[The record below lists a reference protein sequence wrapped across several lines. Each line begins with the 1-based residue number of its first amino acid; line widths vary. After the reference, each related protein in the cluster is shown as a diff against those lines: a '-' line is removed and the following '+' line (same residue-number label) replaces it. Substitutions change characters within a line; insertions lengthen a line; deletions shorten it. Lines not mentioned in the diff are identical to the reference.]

1 MFKISKLI
9 VNILMGRNILA
20 MDLSEI
26 KKIKIGFPTTF
37 EIALGLTGF
46 VFIVVW
52 LFTEPEQPTHSIY
65 GFQVLKYWQ
74 KGFWE
79 LLEFTMQMILILVF
93 GYSLAISEKVNQWI
107 TQLSIVA
114 DNNLK
119 AVLITGSVTL
129 IAGYINWGF
138 GLVLGAVL
146 ARKIGE
152 INFNNGISI
161 NYPLICAAG
170 YLGMMVWHSGLSGSS
185 TLKVA
190 EQGHFLEPTMGLLPV
205 SETIFSKQ
213 NFLVNLVLVISL
225 LLTLYVLS
233 KRKPKEF
240 NLPVRN
246 SSKKNNLRPVKG
258 YLGTIIGLLI
268 LGIGLSDFIFA
279 GQGNLGFFDLNFV
292 NFLLLGIGL
301 LLFRSLNDYVQSLE
315 AGVKSATDILIQ
327 FPFYAGI
334 MGMIKYSG
342 FLEDLGSMLIQIS
355 SAETLPL
362 VSFFSAAVVNL
373 FIPSGGGQWAIQG
386 PILMETAMKMGVDP
400 AGMVLSFAYGDQLT
414 NMLQP
419 FWALPLLSITG
430 ISAKEILSYTI
441 YFFLCGLLVYGI
453 GIWILIC

>member
-1 MFKISKLI
+1 M
-9 VNILMGRNILA
+9 VVILMRRNILT
-20 MDLSEI
+20 MDLAKR
-26 KKIKIGFPTTF
+26 KKIKIGFPSTF

-46 VFIVVW
+46 VFIMVW
-52 LFTEPEQPTHSIY
+52 LFTKPEHPTYSIY

-79 LLEFTMQMILILVF
+79 LLEFTLQMILILVF
-93 GYSLAISEKVNQWI
+93 GYSLAISEQVNKWI
-107 TQLSIVA
+107 TKLSKVA

-129 IAGYINWGF
+129 VAGYINWGF

-152 INFNNGISI
+152 INYNNGIKI

-190 EQGHFLEPTMGLLPV
+190 EKGHFLEHTIGLLPV
-205 SETIFSKQ
+205 SETIFSRQ
-213 NFLVNLVLVISL
+213 NFLVNLVLVVSL
-225 LLTLYVLS
+225 LLTLFILS
-233 KRKPKEF
+233 KRKPKVF
-240 NLPVRN
+240 NLPTRN
-246 SSKKNNLRPVKG
+246 SAKKNKLKSGKG
-258 YLGTIIGLLI
+258 FLGIIIGLLI
-268 LGIGLSDFIFA
+268 LGLGLSDFIFA
-279 GQGNLGFFDLNFV
+279 EQGNLGFFDLNFV

-301 LLFRSLNDYVQSLE
+301 LLYRNLKDYVMSLE
-315 AGVKSATDILIQ
+315 AGLKSATDILIQ

-342 FLEDLGSMLIQIS
+342 FLEDLGSMMIHIS
-355 SAETLPL
+355 SPEALPL
-362 VSFFSAAVVNL
+362 TSFFSAAVVNL

-386 PILMETAMKMGVDP
+386 PILMESAMKLGVDP
-400 AGMVLSFAYGDQLT
+400 AGMILSFAYGDQLT

-430 ISAKEILSYTI
+430 VSAKEILRYTI
-441 YFFLCGLLVYGI
+441 YFFLCGLLVFGI